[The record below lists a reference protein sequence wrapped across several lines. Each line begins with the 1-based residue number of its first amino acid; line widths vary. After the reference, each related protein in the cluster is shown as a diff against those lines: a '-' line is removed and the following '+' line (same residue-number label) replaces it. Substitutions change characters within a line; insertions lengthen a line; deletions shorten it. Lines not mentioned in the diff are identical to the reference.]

1 MEDLVNPLFS
11 DLPDYYPIYE
21 NEVRCCAQGIWFGER
36 EHKHFDIKG
45 KIEKLDGIINNIMNK
60 LNNISYDNKEN
71 LFDTMT
77 TKKNMLADLSQK
89 YKEKEK
95 NYIEADK
102 FYREELFIFYRIKYN
117 NTSEF
122 AFSESKMYLSIM
134 NDIQSLLRD
143 KFRGFLNDYQD
154 IRNSFFDINN
164 YIIKIKKLF
173 DIKN

>member
-1 MEDLVNPLFS
+1 MEDVVNPLYS

-21 NEVRCCAQGIWFGER
+21 NELRCCVEGIWYVER

-45 KIEKLDGIINNIMNK
+45 KIEKLDGIINNIMDK

-71 LFDTMT
+71 LFNTMK
-77 TKKNMLADLSQK
+77 TKKNMLADLLQK

-95 NYIEADK
+95 NYIETDK
-102 FYREELFIFYRIKYN
+102 FYREELFVFYRIKYN

-134 NDIQSLLRD
+134 NDIQSILRD
-143 KFRGFLNDYQD
+143 KFLSFLNDYND
-154 IRNSFFDINN
+154 IRNAFFDINN

-173 DIKN
+173 NIIE

>member
-1 MEDLVNPLFS
+1 
-11 DLPDYYPIYE
+11 
-21 NEVRCCAQGIWFGER
+21 
-36 EHKHFDIKG
+36 
-45 KIEKLDGIINNIMNK
+45 
-60 LNNISYDNKEN
+60 
-71 LFDTMT
+71 MT

>member
-21 NEVRCCAQGIWFGER
+21 NKVRCCAQGIWFVER
-36 EHKHFDIKG
+36 EHKHFDIKR

>member
-11 DLPDYYPIYE
+11 DLPHYYPIYE
-21 NEVRCCAQGIWFGER
+21 NEFICCVQGIWFVER
-36 EHKHFDIKG
+36 EQNHFDIKG
-45 KIEKLDGIINNIMNK
+45 KIKKLDGIINNIMNK

-77 TKKNMLADLSQK
+77 TKKNILADLLQK

-102 FYREELFIFYRIKYN
+102 FYREELFEFYRIKYN
-117 NTSEF
+117 NTSEL

-143 KFRGFLNDYQD
+143 KFRGFLNDY
-154 IRNSFFDINN
+154 
-164 YIIKIKKLF
+164 
-173 DIKN
+173 